1 MTINLFQLHGRA
13 RLVVGVLI
21 AILFSSALMSCSA
34 GKGEV
39 DLAGNSGALYERGVM
54 YFQSGKYE
62 EARKIFETIME
73 DHPYS
78 NYTLDA
84 QLSLADLLFRIEE
97 VDEAAS
103 YYASFVTMHPG
114 HSKAPYALFQKGMSH
129 FKGVLSVDRDQK
141 TTRKA
146 LFAFE
151 DLVAGYPESQYAEKS
166 HELIMFL
173 RERLA
178 SREFYIGNFNY
189 KNKNYKGAL
198 ARFANI
204 LEKYPDCTI
213 VDKTLYYIIRSY
225 DKLGESERAR
235 DTYSTLITQYPESSY
250 CKDAKK
256 FNLDIDG

>member
-1 MTINLFQLHGRA
+1 MTINLFHLRGGVKLA
-13 RLVVGVLI
+13 VGVLV
-21 AILFSSALMSCSA
+21 AILLSSVLMSCST
-34 GKGEV
+34 GSGEV
-39 DLAGNSGALYERGVM
+39 DLSGNSGRLYERGVIF
-54 YFQSGKYE
+54 FQSGKYE
-62 EARKIFETIME
+62 EARKTFETILE
-73 DHPYS
+73 EHPYS

-84 QLSLADLLFRIEE
+84 QLSLADLLYRIEE
-97 VDEAAS
+97 TEEAAS

-114 HSKAPYALFQKGMSH
+114 HSKAPYALFQKGMSY

-151 DLVAGYPESQYAEKS
+151 DLVAEYPESQYAEKS
-166 HELIMFL
+166 HKLIVFL

-178 SREFYIGNFNY
+178 NREFYIGNFNY

-198 ARFANI
+198 SRFANI
-204 LEKYPDCTI
+204 LEKYPDCAI

-225 DKLGESERAR
+225 HKLGESERAR
-235 DTYSTLITQYPESSY
+235 DTYSTLLSTYPESSY

-256 FNLDIDG
+256 YNLDG

>member
-1 MTINLFQLHGRA
+1 MTINLFHLHGGT
-13 RLVVGVLI
+13 RLAVRFLI
-21 AILFSSALMSCSA
+21 AVLLSSALMSCSA
-34 GKGEV
+34 GRGEV
-39 DLAGNSGALYERGVM
+39 ELGGNSGELYERGVM

-62 EARKIFETIME
+62 EARRIFETVLE

-151 DLVAGYPESQYAEKS
+151 DLVAQYPESQYADKS

-178 SREFYIGNFNY
+178 NREFYIGTFNY

-204 LEKYPDCTI
+204 LERYPDCSI

-225 DKLGESERAR
+225 DKLGESELAR
-235 DTYSTLITQYPESSY
+235 ETYSTLVNEYPESSY

-256 FNLDIDG
+256 FDLDVDG